1 MNIEVIC
8 TGTELLKGTTVNSN
22 AALLGRLL
30 GEAGKIVR
38 RIQTVG
44 DRRNDLIEALG
55 QAAREADWILVSG
68 GLGSTGDDLT
78 RDVCAEFFGLAL
90 IRDEE
95 RAKTLLRYFRSRH
108 GAGPVPRALF
118 RQADLIGGGE
128 FLENANGSAP
138 GILFAARYGGREL
151 KVALLPGPPAEF
163 ESVLTAELLPRMLS
177 DRRTEQLTRG
187 FLVAGGGELEVERML
202 NEKLDPDGI
211 ELAYCAGPEGT
222 RVFISAA
229 DQAVLDRAIRDGR
242 SLFGSDALEVGRYHL
257 GPEIVRL
264 LSARGERLALAE
276 SCTGGLVAGAVTAVP
291 GSSQAFAGAIV
302 AYENAAKINL
312 LNVNPE
318 ILETYGAVSRECA
331 EAMARGAAEAFDTEI
346 AGAVTGIA
354 GPTGS
359 TETKPVGLVHLAIRF
374 HGQTHHRECRFRG
387 NREAVREKTRAT
399 FFLMLYRLLI

>member
-38 RIQTVG
+38 RILTVG
-44 DRRNDLIEALG
+44 DRRDDLIEALG
-55 QAAREADWILVSG
+55 QASREADWILVSG

-78 RDVCAEFFGLAL
+78 RDVCAEFFGRSL

-95 RAKTLLRYFRSRH
+95 RAKTLLRYFRGRH

-118 RQADLIGGGE
+118 RQADLIEGGE

-151 KVALLPGPPAEF
+151 KIALLPGPPAEF
-163 ESVLTAELLPRMLS
+163 ESVLAAELLPRMLR
-177 DRRTEQLTRG
+177 DNRTDQLTRG

-202 NEKLDPDGI
+202 KEKLDLTGI

-222 RVFISAA
+222 RVFVSG
-229 DQAVLDRAIRDGR
+229 DDEAVLERAISHGR

-291 GSSQAFAGAIV
+291 GSSLAFAGAIV

-359 TETKPVGLVHLAIRF
+359 TETKPVGLVHLAIHF
-374 HGQTHHRECRFRG
+374 HGQIHHRECRFRG
-387 NREAVREKTRAT
+387 NRDAVREKTRAT
-399 FFLMLYRLLI
+399 FFLMLYKLLV

>member
-30 GEAGKIVR
+30 GEAGKVVR

-78 RDVCAEFFGLAL
+78 RDVCAEFFGRRLV
-90 IRDEE
+90 RSEE
-95 RAKTLLRYFRSRH
+95 RERTLLRYFRSRH

-118 RQADLIGGGE
+118 RQAELIEDGE

-138 GILFAARYGGREL
+138 GILFAASYGGREL
-151 KVALLPGPPAEF
+151 KIALLPGPPAEF
-163 ESVLTAELLPRMLS
+163 ESVLAAELLPRMLS
-177 DRRTEQLTRG
+177 DHRTDQLTRG
-187 FLVAGGGELEVERML
+187 FLVAGGGELEVERL
-202 NEKLDPDGI
+202 LEEKLDLTGI
-211 ELAYCAGPEGT
+211 TLAYCASPEGT
-222 RVFISAA
+222 RVFISGS
-229 DQAVLDRAIRDGR
+229 DEAVIQRAIEHGR
-242 SLFGSDALEVGRYHL
+242 SLFSHNALEVGRYHL
-257 GPEIVRL
+257 GPEVVRL
-264 LSARGERLALAE
+264 LSLRGERLALAE
-276 SCTGGLVAGAVTAVP
+276 SCTGGLIAGAVTAVP
-291 GSSQAFAGAIV
+291 GSSLAFAGGIV

-331 EAMARGAAEAFDTEI
+331 EAMARGAAAAFDTEI
-346 AGAVTGIA
+346 TGAVTGIA

-359 TETKPVGLVHLAIRF
+359 TETKPVGLVHIAIYF
-374 HGQTHHRECRFRG
+374 HGQIHHRECRFRG
-387 NREAVREKTRAT
+387 NRDAVRDKTRAT
-399 FFLMLYRLLI
+399 FFLMLYQLLA